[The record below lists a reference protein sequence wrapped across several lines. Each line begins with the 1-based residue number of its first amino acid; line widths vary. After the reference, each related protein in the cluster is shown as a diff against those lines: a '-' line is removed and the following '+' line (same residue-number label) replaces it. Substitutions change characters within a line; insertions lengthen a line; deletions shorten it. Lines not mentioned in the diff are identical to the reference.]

1 MLHASCDSGC
11 ENKQIQAILGVC
23 KNLGQGSVFPEKIF
37 CVSDCTVCMI
47 QSYPKTV
54 VVCLLT
60 YKRGKRITFPVMYS
74 ATAVL

>member
-1 MLHASCDSGC
+1 
-11 ENKQIQAILGVC
+11 
-23 KNLGQGSVFPEKIF
+23 
-37 CVSDCTVCMI
+37 MI